1 MGSRRTNA
9 YNRFYLI
16 TERSKSPAGESVYSS
31 LDKMSIFKV
40 TNIITGEEVE
50 GTARE
55 IFVKE
60 GIFTNTIYQ
69 YSKSGKLYKGVWNIE
84 KVK

>member
-1 MGSRRTNA
+1 M
-9 YNRFYLI
+9 NR
-16 TERSKSPAGESVYSS
+16 ESQINVYR
-31 LDKMSIFKV
+31 V

-55 IFVKE
+55 IFVKA
-60 GIFTNTIYQ
+60 GIFPNTIYQ
-69 YSKSGKLYKGVWNIE
+69 YAKNGKLYKSVWNIE

>member
-1 MGSRRTNA
+1 M
-9 YNRFYLI
+9 NR
-16 TERSKSPAGESVYSS
+16 ESQINIYR
-31 LDKMSIFKV
+31 V

-55 IFVKE
+55 IFVKV
-60 GIFTNTIYQ
+60 GIFPNTIYQ
-69 YSKSGKLYKGVWNIE
+69 YAKNGKLYKGAWKIE

>member
-1 MGSRRTNA
+1 MNRESRIN
-9 YNRFYLI
+9 
-16 TERSKSPAGESVYSS
+16 VYR
-31 LDKMSIFKV
+31 V

-55 IFVKE
+55 IFVKA
-60 GIFTNTIYQ
+60 GIFTNTIYP
-69 YSKSGKLYKGVWNIE
+69 YSKNGKLYKGVWKIE

>member
-1 MGSRRTNA
+1 M
-9 YNRFYLI
+9 NRESQINFY
-16 TERSKSPAGESVYSS
+16 R
-31 LDKMSIFKV
+31 V

-55 IFVKE
+55 IFVKA

-69 YSKSGKLYKGVWNIE
+69 YSKSGKLYKGVWKIE
-84 KVK
+84 KLK

>member
-1 MGSRRTNA
+1 
-9 YNRFYLI
+9 
-16 TERSKSPAGESVYSS
+16 
-31 LDKMSIFKV
+31 MSIFKV

-55 IFVKE
+55 IFVKV

-69 YSKSGKLYKGVWNIE
+69 YSKSGKLYKGVWKIE
-84 KVK
+84 KVR

>member
-1 MGSRRTNA
+1 M
-9 YNRFYLI
+9 NRESQINFY
-16 TERSKSPAGESVYSS
+16 R
-31 LDKMSIFKV
+31 V

-50 GTARE
+50 VTARE
-55 IFVKE
+55 IFVKA

-69 YSKSGKLYKGVWNIE
+69 YSKNGKLYKGVWNIE

>member
-1 MGSRRTNA
+1 M
-9 YNRFYLI
+9 NRESQINFY
-16 TERSKSPAGESVYSS
+16 RA
-31 LDKMSIFKV
+31 

-55 IFVKE
+55 IFVKA

-69 YSKSGKLYKGVWNIE
+69 YSKSRKLYKGVWNIE